1 MGLTMAEKV
10 FSRCLGSDVK
20 AGNYV
25 VVPVDKAMCH
35 EGFLLSSIKLM
46 TAGIEKIW
54 IETRGRHHRSLCSF
68 PKRGYGGGHVN
79 QKDGGEIRGFQFLRG
94 TGRDLPP
101 GDG

>member
-1 MGLTMAEKV
+1 MAEKM
-10 FSRCLGSDVK
+10 FSRCLGSEVK

-54 IETRGRHHRSLCSF
+54 DPGRVVVILDHYVPS
-68 PKRGYGGGHVN
+68 PNVG
-79 QKDGGEIRGFQFLRG
+79 
-94 TGRDLPP
+94 
-101 GDG
+101 